1 VIFSLV
7 VLYEFRIFL
16 SLEYFKD
23 RRLFFVQVVRKHY
36 LLVLHH
42 LQSFENQFSCFIF
55 ISVGKVLL
63 QKEIQNEIIPEVA
76 IIVVERY

>member
-1 VIFSLV
+1 
-7 VLYEFRIFL
+7 
-16 SLEYFKD
+16 
-23 RRLFFVQVVRKHY
+23 
-36 LLVLHH
+36 
-42 LQSFENQFSCFIF
+42 LQSFENQFSCLIF